1 MPRLKQTVGL
11 QPQAASRHR
20 RSVINREMWDGWSQ
34 GLRADLK
41 RYRPKNGTARHRWA
55 TAIDPAVCGWMDVRF
70 LLLMGCSG
78 VHRKKKASADGW
90 LVTAWSAIHSSQ
102 MNHRGSRSVI
112 HLLSNTFFTRCDH
125 RQPGWGN
132 LPPLRLYAAVRV
144 GLSVKLLIKMSAKH
158 TLRI

>member
-11 QPQAASRHR
+11 RPQTASRHR
-20 RSVINREMWDGWSQ
+20 RSVMNREMWDGWSQ

-78 VHRKKKASADGW
+78 VHRKKKGFCRWMAGCS
-90 LVTAWSAIHSSQ
+90 LVSHSQLTDESQ
-102 MNHRGSRSVI
+102 GESQCHPFVVQ
-112 HLLSNTFFTRCDH
+112 HLL
-125 RQPGWGN
+125 
-132 LPPLRLYAAVRV
+132 
-144 GLSVKLLIKMSAKH
+144 H
-158 TLRI
+158 TLWSQAARLGKSSSAEIVCCCQGGIEC